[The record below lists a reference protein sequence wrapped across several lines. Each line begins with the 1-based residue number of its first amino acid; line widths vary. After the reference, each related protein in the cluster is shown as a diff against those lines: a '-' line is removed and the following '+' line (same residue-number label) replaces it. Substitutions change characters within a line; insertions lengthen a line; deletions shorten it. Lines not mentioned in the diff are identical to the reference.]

1 MYTGSVTTSHR
12 SYETSSDSSA
22 LWSAPHTRPSTH
34 LLLPALIARP
44 LHPRL
49 SPLIRNISLV
59 PILLTR
65 ARTLSFPAAL
75 AFDAGRTGACA
86 DGSSIADATSS
97 AVGTRQSS
105 NRQRVHETEEVRG
118 TFLFFAPKSVAW
130 GIALTSSGCI
140 SGESCST
147 YPSNRHAGRPLVL
160 KIGGTIGLTTFST

>member
-1 MYTGSVTTSHR
+1 MVGSAR
-12 SYETSSDSSA
+12 GQC
-22 LWSAPHTRPSTH
+22 STH

-49 SPLIRNISLV
+49 SPLIRNIPLV

-65 ARTLSFPAAL
+65 AGTLSFPAAL

-86 DGSSIADATSS
+86 YRSSIADATSS

-105 NRQRVHETEEVRG
+105 DRQRVHETEEARG
-118 TFLFFAPKSVAW
+118 TLIFFAPKSVDW

-140 SGESCST
+140 SGERCST
-147 YPSNRHAGRPLVL
+147 KVTPHTGRPLVL
-160 KIGGTIGLTTFST
+160 QTGETIGLTIFSTYYSSTKCRRLMYPTFLVIVQY

>member
-1 MYTGSVTTSHR
+1 MVGSAHGQC
-12 SYETSSDSSA
+12 A
-22 LWSAPHTRPSTH
+22 TH

-49 SPLIRNISLV
+49 SPLIRNVALV

-65 ARTLSFPAAL
+65 ARALSFPAAL

-86 DGSSIADATSS
+86 YRSSIADATSS

-105 NRQRVHETEEVRG
+105 DRQRVHETEEARG
-118 TFLFFAPKSVAW
+118 DSFFYFRSEVGGW

-140 SGESCST
+140 SGDSCFT
-147 YPSNRHAGRPLVL
+147 YEYPSTPVVPACRSSSRTAGFANPLV
-160 KIGGTIGLTTFST
+160 